1 MKRVLAFFLIATSVL
16 GAIAHKPSA
25 TPQDVFD
32 SMREVFRPQKAAGV
46 HAKYQWEI
54 SGPHGGQWF
63 IEVNDGKYR
72 MGRGRVPNPNV
83 TFIVSDND
91 WVAISNNQLSG
102 FWAYVT
108 GRLKV
113 HGSQMLARKLD
124 EMF

>member
-1 MKRVLAFFLIATSVL
+1 MKRALIYLLFATTAFAV
-16 GAIAHKPSA
+16 AHQRPST

-32 SMREVFRPQKAAGV
+32 SMREVFRADKAAGV

-54 SGPHGGQWF
+54 SGPRGGEWW
-63 IEVNDGKYR
+63 IEVNDRKFK
-72 MGRGRVPNPNV
+72 MGRGKIPNPNV

-102 FWAYVT
+102 TWAYVT

-113 HGSQMLARKLD
+113 HGSQMIARKLD

>member
-1 MKRVLAFFLIATSVL
+1 MKRALIFCLFATS
-16 GAIAHKPSA
+16 AFATTHQRPSA

-32 SMREVFRPQKAAGV
+32 SMREVFRPDKAAGV
-46 HAKYQWEI
+46 HARFQWEI
-54 SGPHGGQWF
+54 SGPRGGHWW
-63 IEVNDGKYR
+63 IEVNDRNYKMGHGKI
-72 MGRGRVPNPNV
+72 PNPNV

-102 FWAYVT
+102 VWAYMT
-108 GRLKV
+108 GRLRV